1 MEQTIGK
8 RIMEH
13 RKRLGMTQ
21 DQLAERLGVTA
32 QAVSKWEN
40 DQSCPDIST
49 LPHLAEIFGTT
60 TDALLG
66 RVRETTVHE
75 AEIVEDESK
84 QNKYNGNWTFTW
96 NAGRN
101 KAIGGAVLVLLI
113 GVVYLLSQ
121 ILSWNLNF
129 WDILWSTSL
138 LVFGFYGLY
147 PRFSFPRLGCA
158 LFGGYFLVNRIFSLN
173 YDLDGGIVIAII
185 FLLLGLSL
193 LLDAIRKPKK
203 PHFQFQKNNIN
214 PKNQKGEATC
224 EYSCDGKTFSFSAT
238 FGDRKQY
245 IALPLLLSGS
255 VDTSFGDYTIDL
267 SGVDSVGENCTIN
280 LDHSFGELT
289 LLVPKRFSVNLQSDT
304 AFSGLDVHGEPDPVT
319 EGTITVQA
327 DVSFGQTNICYI

>member
-1 MEQTIGK
+1 MQQTIGK

-40 DQSCPDIST
+40 DQSCPDINT
-49 LPHLAEIFGTT
+49 LPRLAEIFETT

-66 RVRETTVHE
+66 RAPEGTVHE
-75 AEIVEDESK
+75 AEIVEDERNN
-84 QNKYNGNWTFTW
+84 NKNNGNWTITW

-101 KAIGGAVLVLLI
+101 QAIGGAVLVLLI
-113 GVVYLLSQ
+113 GVIYLLTQ

-138 LVFGFYGLY
+138 LVFGCYGLY
-147 PRFSFPRLGCA
+147 PRFSFPRIGCA

-173 YDLDGGIVIAII
+173 FDLDGGIVIAII

-193 LLDAIRKPKK
+193 LLDAIRKPAK
-203 PHFQFQKNNIN
+203 PHFQFHKNKIN
-214 PKNQKGEATC
+214 PKNQKEKTTC
-224 EYSCDGKTFSFSAT
+224 EYSCDGKSFTFSAS
-238 FGDRKQY
+238 FGERKQY
-245 IALPLLLSGS
+245 ITLPQLQSGS

-267 SGVDSVGENCTIN
+267 RGVDAVCQDCTIS

-289 LLVPKRFSVNLQSDT
+289 LLVPKRFSVNLNSDT
-304 AFSGLDVHGEPDPVT
+304 AFSGLEVHGEPDPVT
-319 EGTITVQA
+319 EGTITVQI
-327 DVSFGQTNICYI
+327 DVSFGQANICYI